1 MKSKKSFFMIAG
13 LAMMVFA
20 AGCGK
25 QPVEDIT
32 AAKSAVEALVAEGAD
47 KYATEELKLAN
58 DDLSAAMAEV
68 KAQDEKTFKN
78 YDKAKELL
86 AKAKITAD
94 TAKAGVPAKKEQAK
108 IAATS
113 AQEAAK
119 TAVEEAN
126 SLLAKAPKGKGT
138 QADIEAMKADV
149 AGLEQSLAE
158 VQSLID
164 GGDYNAAAEKANPIK
179 DKAAELST
187 QIKEAMQKV
196 AKVSKSGKGGKKK

>member
-1 MKSKKSFFMIAG
+1 MKKSKSFFMIAG

-47 KYATEELKLAN
+47 KYATEELKFAN

-86 AKAKITAD
+86 AKAKTTAE
-94 TAKAGVPAKKEQAK
+94 TAKADVPAKKEQAK
-108 IAATS
+108 VAAIA

-119 TAVEEAN
+119 IAVDEAT

-149 AGLEQSLAE
+149 AGLEQSLTE

-164 GGDYNAAAEKANPIK
+164 GGDYNAATEKANPIK
-179 DKAAELST
+179 DKAAELSA
-187 QIKEAMQKV
+187 QITEAMAKV
-196 AKVSKSGKGGKKK
+196 AKVSKGGKKK

>member
-1 MKSKKSFFMIAG
+1 MKSKKSFLMIAG

-32 AAKSAVEALVAEGAD
+32 AAKSAVDALVAEGAD

-86 AKAKITAD
+86 AKAKAAAD
-94 TAKAGVPAKKEQAK
+94 TAKADVPAKKEQAK
-108 IAATS
+108 AAATA

-119 TAVEEAN
+119 TAVDEAT

-149 AGLEQSLAE
+149 AGLEQSLTE

-179 DKAAELST
+179 DKAAELSA
-187 QIKEAMQKV
+187 QITEAMAKV
-196 AKVSKSGKGGKKK
+196 AKGGKKK

>member
-1 MKSKKSFFMIAG
+1 MKSKSFFMIAG

-25 QPVEDIT
+25 QPVEEIT
-32 AAKSAVEALVAEGAD
+32 SAKSAVEALVAEGAD
-47 KYATEELKLAN
+47 KYAKEELKIAN

-86 AKAKITAD
+86 AKAKTTAD
-94 TAKAGVPAKKEQAK
+94 TVKADVPAKKEQAK
-108 IAATS
+108 IAAAS

-119 TAVEEAN
+119 TAVEEAK

-149 AGLEQSLAE
+149 AGLEQALAE
-158 VQSLID
+158 VQALID
-164 GGDYNAAAEKANPIK
+164 GGDYNAATEKANPIK
-179 DKAAELST
+179 DKAAELSA

-196 AKVSKSGKGGKKK
+196 AKVSKGGKKK

>member
-1 MKSKKSFFMIAG
+1 MKKSKSFFMIAG

-47 KYATEELKLAN
+47 KYATEELKFAN

-86 AKAKITAD
+86 AKAKATAE
-94 TAKAGVPAKKEQAK
+94 TAKADVPAKKEQAK
-108 IAATS
+108 VAAIA

-119 TAVEEAN
+119 TAVDEAT

-149 AGLEQSLAE
+149 AGLEQSLTE

-164 GGDYNAAAEKANPIK
+164 GGDYNAATEKANPIK
-179 DKAAELST
+179 DKAAELSA
-187 QIKEAMQKV
+187 QITEAMAKV
-196 AKVSKSGKGGKKK
+196 AKVSKGGKKK

>member
-25 QPVEDIT
+25 QPVEDIG

-47 KYATEELKLAN
+47 KYAAEELKLAN

-86 AKAKITAD
+86 AKAKTTAD
-94 TAKAGVPAKKEQAK
+94 TARAAVPAKKETAK
-108 IAATS
+108 TAAIS
-113 AQEAAK
+113 AQEAAR
-119 TAVEEAN
+119 TAVEEAK

-149 AGLEQSLAE
+149 AGLEQSIGE
-158 VQSLID
+158 VQPLID
-164 GGDYNAAAEKANPIK
+164 GGDYNAAAEKAAPIK

-196 AKVSKSGKGGKKK
+196 AKVSKGGKKK